1 MAEMVSSRYDISF
14 PFKLTCSMR
23 FLVYF
28 CKRVELF
35 SCTFFLFAAVVFLLS
50 DLLLVF
56 RSLIVFLRDKMFLDV
71 LSFFIFLYFSFQEF
85 VEWSFL
91 FSFLLKLWLVCFCKV
106 IFNVW
111 FSALSFAFS
120 TFNLLFSAFSWHNNW
135 TVSSHSVSKHALADC
150 PTSSQNVLNFSAGF
164 FSGWWFP
171 FFFLGCGTEK
181 KLYKNICVCDSIFI
195 KTTFKIGGSQKISHA
210 NKYLFSE

>member
-1 MAEMVSSRYDISF
+1 MVSSRYDISF

-120 TFNLLFSAFSWHNNW
+120 TFNLLFSAFSWHNN
-135 TVSSHSVSKHALADC
+135 
-150 PTSSQNVLNFSAGF
+150 
-164 FSGWWFP
+164 
-171 FFFLGCGTEK
+171 
-181 KLYKNICVCDSIFI
+181 
-195 KTTFKIGGSQKISHA
+195 
-210 NKYLFSE
+210 

>member
-1 MAEMVSSRYDISF
+1 MVSSRYDISF

-23 FLVYF
+23 FLVCF

-120 TFNLLFSAFSWHNNW
+120 TFNLLFSAFSWHNN
-135 TVSSHSVSKHALADC
+135 
-150 PTSSQNVLNFSAGF
+150 
-164 FSGWWFP
+164 
-171 FFFLGCGTEK
+171 
-181 KLYKNICVCDSIFI
+181 
-195 KTTFKIGGSQKISHA
+195 
-210 NKYLFSE
+210 